1 MKDFTVTLTT
11 AMLKQWNLQHL
22 VMLFSL
28 RLLLLLFS
36 LINVIYCGQ
45 ISRQKI
51 FIGKGNISTLREN
64 LPAVSRKLSKFKQ

>member
-36 LINVIYCGQ
+36 LTLFTVDKYQ
-45 ISRQKI
+45 
-51 FIGKGNISTLREN
+51 GKRFSLAKGT
-64 LPAVSRKLSKFKQ
+64 